1 MPEEPNFRPYR
12 ETTLGFIPLAIAC
25 ICACVCVLGYDDFVV
40 DDMTRVSD
48 TSSFKCDEQFL
59 LAV

>member
-25 ICACVCVLGYDDFVV
+25 MRVCVLGYDDFVV